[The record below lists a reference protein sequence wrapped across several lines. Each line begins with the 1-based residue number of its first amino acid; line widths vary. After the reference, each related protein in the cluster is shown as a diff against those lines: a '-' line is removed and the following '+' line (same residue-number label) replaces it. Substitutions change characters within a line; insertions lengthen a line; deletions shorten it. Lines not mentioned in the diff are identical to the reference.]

1 MKSGSTELEVV
12 KSAAL
17 SGAQERNSYRKKK
30 KQKQS
35 KVIIDWLSLMPGWLF
50 VIDCP

>member
-12 KSAAL
+12 ECAAL
-17 SGAQERNSYRKKK
+17 SGAQEIIFYRKKKK

-35 KVIIDWLSLMPGWLF
+35 KVIID
-50 VIDCP
+50 

>member
-30 KQKQS
+30 M
-35 KVIIDWLSLMPGWLF
+35 LSMYVQNALTSNLSPYIFSEWKLS
-50 VIDCP
+50 